1 MAHPKRKI
9 SKQRRDKRRTHHKAK
24 TPQLITCKN
33 CGTAHEYHTV
43 CPSCGHYRG
52 QIAISKDNILKEEE

>member
-9 SKQRRDKRRTHHKAK
+9 SKSRRDKRRSHHAIKA
-24 TPQLITCKN
+24 PVITECGN
-33 CGTAHEYHTV
+33 CGASHRLHHV

-52 QIAISKDNILKEEE
+52 RQILEVEAA